1 MMLALSAALLGAVI
15 GMRFNLLALV
25 PAVVCASVVAGAG
38 QLAGGNSLDAFLVQ
52 WIFLVVCLQLGYV
65 CGAAINYSFP
75 AIGAAREARSG
86 KSASSTSVS

>member
-1 MMLALSAALLGAVI
+1 MMLALSAALLGAVL
-15 GMRFNLLALV
+15 GMRFDVLALV

-52 WIFLVVCLQLGYV
+52 WILLVVCLQLGYV
-65 CGAAINYSFP
+65 GGAAINHSRSSV
-75 AIGAAREARSG
+75 GMGRDARSG